1 MPNDKTIEVTRRL
14 KQVAE
19 EQFLRIMEE
28 ADRVD
33 PDRTQSTTT
42 AYRRVALSSALD
54 AAIAA
59 LSPAAA
65 QSAAA
70 ANTKVRDSAPTS
82 YRLLKKL
89 NGELVLQGGFLW
101 REVGTDNV
109 GFEWRDIR
117 TEVERE
123 ATAKLVFIPPDT
135 GAAADVLKAPPVT
148 EAAESTVVADAS
160 GGSAPAGTPAS

>member
-33 PDRTQSTTT
+33 PDRTRSTTT

-59 LSPAAA
+59 LNPAAA
-65 QSAAA
+65 NVSAS
-70 ANTKVRDSAPTS
+70 TKVRDSAPTS
-82 YRLLKKL
+82 YRLLKKR

-101 REVGTDNV
+101 HEVGTDNA

-123 ATAKLVFIPPDT
+123 ATTKLVFIPPDAGVTADGTSTTEPPLDARTSQDAAT
-135 GAAADVLKAPPVT
+135 GD
-148 EAAESTVVADAS
+148 AE
-160 GGSAPAGTPAS
+160 PA

>member
-33 PDRTQSTTT
+33 PDRTRSTTT

-59 LSPAAA
+59 LNPEAA
-65 QSAAA
+65 SANAS
-70 ANTKVRDSAPTS
+70 TRVRDSAPTS
-82 YRLLKKL
+82 YRLLKRS

-101 REVGTDNV
+101 HEVGTENA

-123 ATAKLVFIPPDT
+123 ATTKLVFIPPET
-135 GAAADVLKAPPVT
+135 NPQ
-148 EAAESTVVADAS
+148 
-160 GGSAPAGTPAS
+160 